1 MTARDVQT
9 NIRLP
14 EDLKARLIE
23 AARANQRS
31 MGAEIVAR
39 LQASFEQTPVAPS
52 IQEVINYTAKQ
63 TVDAMVAAGWRLG
76 KPKGE

>member
-39 LQASFEQTPVAPS
+39 LQQSFEREPADASVHE
-52 IQEVINYTAKQ
+52 IIKYTASE
-63 TVDAMVAAGWRLG
+63 AVAAMLAAGFRLE
-76 KPKGE
+76 KPKNK